1 MNGFV
6 RPRFAPTY
14 VGYVFSARDIFLP
27 LPRSGGGEGRGEGE
41 SLFQSCKSLLS
52 PALLLH
58 GMEER
63 EKGHAQQLLP
73 RRLPPCSRGRES
85 AQNSVIRATVRSSL
99 APCYS
104 TVELRFS

>member
-27 LPRSGGGEGRGEGE
+27 LLRSGGGEGRGEGE

-52 PALLLH
+52 PALLH

-73 RRLPPCSRGRES
+73 RRLPPSSPGRES
-85 AQNSVIRATVRSSL
+85 AQNSVIRATVGSSL
-99 APCYS
+99 APCCS